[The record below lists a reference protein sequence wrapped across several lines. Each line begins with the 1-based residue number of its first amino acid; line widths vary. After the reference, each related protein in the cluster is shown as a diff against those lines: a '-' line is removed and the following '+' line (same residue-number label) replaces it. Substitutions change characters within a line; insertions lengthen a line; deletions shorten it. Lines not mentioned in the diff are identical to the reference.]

1 MSRATARKRLLVG
14 SGALGAVWVALLTTA
29 SPAGAV
35 AGCGI
40 DPICLLGKGAGAVV
54 GGVAGDAVAAVAH
67 AIASAVGQA
76 IATVTTLWV
85 NVPVPSLGSPS
96 SSGLVQP
103 SPTVGFLQGS
113 LQWFTLTL
121 AGASTAI
128 GGLRLVIS
136 HRNGGQPARE
146 LVEGLLKFATVTAG
160 GLTLIWVFVQA
171 GDQFSTWIIHQSLG
185 CVHVNGKTDCSD
197 FGANLLALLGFTAA
211 ATGGATAAF
220 VVIVLGLVA
229 LLSAFVQ
236 VALMVVR
243 GAMLIVL
250 AGVLPLTAANPYT
263 EMGRQ
268 WFRKSVAWIV
278 ALLLYKPAAAIVYAG
293 AFRLAGSHAFDGGG
307 QIYSMVAGLAMM
319 TLALFALPAL
329 MRFVVPA
336 TAVLAGGGV
345 GGMVGAGAAAAG
357 MMMAGNPTGAV
368 SVARLDMGSRGA
380 SPPPPEP
387 TGAIGGGGGGGGPS
401 SGGFGAGGGNGNGWG
416 GGGGGNG
423 GAPAGGS
430 SNGSSAPAPAPAG
443 GSGAANGGGGMTS
456 TGASGVPAAG
466 SAAAGW
472 WVAGRTGK
480 AATRLAHESNQ
491 DGGGPSGSS

>member
-1 MSRATARKRLLVG
+1 MRSSASRQRVLWL
-14 SGALGAVWVALLTTA
+14 SGVLGVAWLITLWA
-29 SPAGAV
+29 APPAGAIF
-35 AGCGI
+35 GCGI
-40 DPICLLGKGAGAVV
+40 NPFCLAGKGATAVI
-54 GGVAGDAVAAVAH
+54 GGVAGDAITAVAH
-67 AIASAVGQA
+67 AIATAVGQA

-121 AGASTAI
+121 AAVSTAI

-146 LVEGLLKFATVTAG
+146 LVEGLLKFVTVTAG

-211 ATGGATAAF
+211 ASGGATAAF

-345 GGMVGAGAAAAG
+345 GGLVGGAAAAAG
-357 MMMAGNPTGAV
+357 MMMYGNPTGAV
-368 SVARLDMGSRGA
+368 SVARLGMGSRGA
-380 SPPPPEP
+380 SPPPSEP

-401 SGGFGAGGGNGNGWG
+401 GGGFGVGGGNGNGGG

-423 GAPAGGS
+423 GVPAGGS
-430 SNGSSAPAPAPAG
+430 SNGSSAAAPAG
-443 GSGAANGGGGMTS
+443 RGGGANGGGGAAS
-456 TGASGVPAAG
+456 TTGVAAG
-466 SAAAGW
+466 GGAAAGW
-472 WVAGRTGK
+472 WVAGRTGR

>member
-1 MSRATARKRLLVG
+1 MVH
-14 SGALGAVWVALLTTA
+14 VD
-29 SPAGAV
+29 
-35 AGCGI
+35 AGCGV
-40 DPICLLGKGAGAVV
+40 D
-54 GGVAGDAVAAVAH
+54 GDRR
-67 AIASAVGQA
+67 
-76 IATVTTLWV
+76 
-85 NVPVPSLGSPS
+85 SP
-96 SSGLVQP
+96 
-103 SPTVGFLQGS
+103 F
-113 LQWFTLTL
+113 
-121 AGASTAI
+121 
-128 GGLRLVIS
+128 VIS

-146 LVEGLLKFATVTAG
+146 LVEGLLKFVTVTAG

-211 ATGGATAAF
+211 ASGGATAAF

-278 ALLLYKPAAAIVYAG
+278 ALLLYKPTAAIVYAG

-345 GGMVGAGAAAAG
+345 GGLVGGAAAAAG
-357 MMMAGNPTGAV
+357 MMMYGNPTGAV
-368 SVARLDMGSRGA
+368 SVARLGMGSRGA
-380 SPPPPEP
+380 SPPPSEP
-387 TGAIGGGGGGGGPS
+387 TGAIGGGSGGGGGPS
-401 SGGFGAGGGNGNGWG
+401 GGGFGVGGGNGNG
-416 GGGGGNG
+416 
-423 GAPAGGS
+423 GAAGVGVTAVCRRVARRMAARRRRQRRPVGAAARTAVAARPRRAWRRAGAQRRAGGWPD
-430 SNGSSAPAPAPAG
+430 GR
-443 GSGAANGGGGMTS
+443 
-456 TGASGVPAAG
+456 
-466 SAAAGW
+466 
-472 WVAGRTGK
+472 AGRLLG
-480 AATRLAHESNQ
+480 
-491 DGGGPSGSS
+491 